1 MTEVYISEDCESRLG
16 RDPRWGFQ
24 SQNLMETVRLRKIQQ
39 PSQVERLLE
48 ALVSRGN
55 LLPKECYQIRAS
67 GALSPQLQ
75 RVVERAIAKGHV
87 WACWADSYHSW
98 LFTCEMALPLS
109 RERGAPVLQVDLYDE
124 AGELKDA
131 GIWMTDQEGKW
142 TRCVA

>member
-1 MTEVYISEDCESRLG
+1 
-16 RDPRWGFQ
+16 
-24 SQNLMETVRLRKIQQ
+24 METVRLRKMQQ

-55 LLPKECYQIRAS
+55 LLPKECYQIRACR
-67 GALSPQLQ
+67 ALSSQLQ
-75 RVVERAIAKGHV
+75 RVVEQAIEKGHV
-87 WACWADSYHSW
+87 WACWADSRHTW
-98 LFTCEMALPLS
+98 LFTCEMSLPMS

-131 GIWMTDQEGKW
+131 GVWVTDQESKW